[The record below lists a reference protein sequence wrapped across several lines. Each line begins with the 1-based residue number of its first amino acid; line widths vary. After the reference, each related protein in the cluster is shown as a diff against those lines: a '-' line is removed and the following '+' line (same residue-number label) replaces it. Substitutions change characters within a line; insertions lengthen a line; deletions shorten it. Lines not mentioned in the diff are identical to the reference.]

1 MKRKYR
7 LGVWAICLLLLIAL
21 AGCGSAKSSNQSAG
35 SAPSSNEMSFTSS
48 DAKMSGESA
57 ANSSLAVRDQVGTAA
72 GGSATDSAVP
82 PGIPAS
88 QSLASAGPVPTGPA
102 DGFDRK
108 LIYKANVTMEVE
120 SYARTQSEVRGSIVA
135 AGGYILQFSEYNTKT
150 EKGGTFVIKVP
161 SDGFFGMIDALEQLE
176 PKSLNRN
183 MQGSDVTE
191 EYVDLESRLKA
202 LQVTEARLLEFMG
215 KATRADELVSFSSE
229 LGRVQENIERLK
241 GRMRYLDQ
249 NVAFSTIELRM
260 FEKVKETASGA
271 DQKQSHLLERAW
283 NSMKTSGQVMV
294 DVFAGLLVF
303 AAGAIPVLL
312 VLAVILLPAYGIY
325 RWVRSKQPS
334 SPDQAKQPEQAERTP
349 REPHL

>member
-1 MKRKYR
+1 MKRRYR
-7 LGVWAICLLLLIAL
+7 LGVWSICLLMLIAL
-21 AGCGSAKSSNQSAG
+21 AGCGSAKSNSQSAG
-35 SAPSSNEMSFTSS
+35 SAAPSSHEMAITSS
-48 DAKMSGESA
+48 DAKMSAESTA
-57 ANSSLAVRDQVGTAA
+57 SSNLAVRDQSGTAA
-72 GGSATDSAVP
+72 GGSASDSAVP
-82 PGIPAS
+82 PVIPTS
-88 QSLASAGPVPTGPA
+88 QSLASAGPAPAVPV

-135 AGGYILQFSEYNTKT
+135 AGGYILQFSEYNSKT

-161 SDGFFGMIDALEQLE
+161 SSGFFGMIDALEQME

-202 LQVTEARLLEFMG
+202 KQMTEARLLEFMG

-229 LGRVQENIERLK
+229 LGRVQEDIERLK

-271 DQKQSHLLERAW
+271 DQTQNHLLERAW
-283 NSMKTSGQVMV
+283 NSMKTSGRVV
-294 DVFAGLLVF
+294 ADVFAGLLVF

-312 VLAVILLPAYGIY
+312 VLAIILLPAYGIY
-325 RWVRSKQPS
+325 RWLRSKQPN
-334 SPDQAKQPEQAERTP
+334 PPKLPEQSDRP
-349 REPHL
+349 PHEPSQ